1 MIEAYEIDQMDRI
14 RRVRDKLDQ
23 EMLEI
28 PLVERSRRPIIPEYV
43 PSVFELELDT

>member
-14 RRVRDKLDQ
+14 KRVRDRLDQ

-28 PLVERSRRPIIPEYV
+28 PLVEHLRKPIIPEYV
-43 PSVFELELDT
+43 PSVFEIELDR